1 MHRWAREAPQAFA
14 RGDAETALKAYDE
27 RGLVEFHD
35 GLKPTVDALAD
46 AWQEARRSR
55 PSEQIT
61 VLAKSNTEGRA
72 VAAVLRGRLKREGVV
87 GTREVLLPAVDASG
101 NPHTL
106 PVAAGD
112 TLVALRR
119 VDQLGVVNGT
129 TLVVERIKVARLT
142 KKVTIT
148 ARRGDKVIQFTPDDI
163 SDGKGRVRLAN
174 GLVSTIFRA
183 QGATVDQA
191 FVLLSD
197 RFDRHD
203 AYVSASRA
211 RGDTRFFCSRS
222 IDSSIRAASGDFHS
236 PIDDAQRL
244 DHLAKRLSREGI
256 KTTTLDL
263 IDVAEFAKAHTRRER
278 SRRKE
283 LSHEL

>member
-1 MHRWAREAPQAFA
+1 
-14 RGDAETALKAYDE
+14 
-27 RGLVEFHD
+27 
-35 GLKPTVDALAD
+35 
-46 AWQEARRSR
+46 
-55 PSEQIT
+55 
-61 VLAKSNTEGRA
+61 
-72 VAAVLRGRLKREGVV
+72 
-87 GTREVLLPAVDASG
+87 VLLPAVDASG

-119 VDQLGVVNGT
+119 IDQLGVVNGT
-129 TLVVERIKVARLT
+129 PLVVERVKIARVT
-142 KKVTIT
+142 SKVTIT
-148 ARRGDKVIQFTPDDI
+148 ARCGSKIIKFAPEDI

-183 QGATVDQA
+183 QGVTVDEA
-191 FVLLSD
+191 LVLLSD

-222 IDSSIRAASGDFHS
+222 IDSSIRASSGDFQS
-236 PIDDAQRL
+236 PIDDTQRL
-244 DHLAKRLSREGI
+244 EYLAQRLSRERI

-263 IDVAEFAKAHTRRER
+263 IDVAEFAKAHTKQEH
-278 SRRKE
+278 SRQKE